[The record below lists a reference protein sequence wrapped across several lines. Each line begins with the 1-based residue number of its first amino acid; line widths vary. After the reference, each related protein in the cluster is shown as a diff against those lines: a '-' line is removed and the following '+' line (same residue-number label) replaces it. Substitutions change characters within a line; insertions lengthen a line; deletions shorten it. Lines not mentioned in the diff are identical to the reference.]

1 MSEFVPNYEQKIV
14 KRNVNKWIKDWLSP
28 GGSGVINIYRGK
40 DDLVI
45 VDVETTD
52 GGVSAMNYL
61 ELYCQASKHN
71 FEYITVDEFCECFY

>member
-1 MSEFVPNYEQKIV
+1 MSEFVPNYMQKRV

-28 GGSGVINIYRGK
+28 GGSGVMNIYRGK
-40 DDLVI
+40 DDLII

-61 ELYCQASKHN
+61 EL
-71 FEYITVDEFCECFY
+71 